1 MTNTDHATIDTV
13 ALRCAIREA
22 LAKRA
27 ITREAGDT
35 SE

>member
-1 MTNTDHATIDTV
+1 MTSNDC

-27 ITREAGDT
+27 TAREAGDT